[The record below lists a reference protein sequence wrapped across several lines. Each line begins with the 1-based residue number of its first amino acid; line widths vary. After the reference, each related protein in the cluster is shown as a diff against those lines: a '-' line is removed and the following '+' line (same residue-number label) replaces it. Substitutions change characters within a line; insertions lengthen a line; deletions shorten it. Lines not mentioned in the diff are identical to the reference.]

1 MSAGLR
7 LFIDGEAIVVPIGS
21 SVAAAISHVRSHVRR
36 SPSGSVRAPFCGM
49 GVCFECQVRIDG
61 QPGRRACLTAAV
73 AGMRVELEP

>member
-1 MSAGLR
+1 MSAGLQ
-7 LFIDGEAIVVPIGS
+7 LFVDGEAIVVPPGS
-21 SVAAAISHVRSHVRR
+21 SVAAAISRVRCHVRR
-36 SPSGSVRAPFCGM
+36 SPSGSVRAPLCGM